1 MKRKKNERSKKQKAN
16 WWWYNADELSTLP
29 FGKHTPPRAPIC
41 KNETAPRAFLADLD
55 DRLPRRRQTSV
66 RLFDSSGAVLLFAR
80 ETDDLLTWALDRQL
94 SGLLLRGRHG
104 RSRVG
109 SV

>member
-1 MKRKKNERSKKQKAN
+1 MTTIITS
-16 WWWYNADELSTLP
+16 STLP
-29 FGKHTPPRAPIC
+29 LGKYAPPRTAVRE
-41 KNETAPRAFLADLD
+41 NEAAPRAFLADLD
-55 DRLPRRRQTSV
+55 DRLPRRRQSSV
-66 RLFDSSGAVLLFAR
+66 RLFDSPGAVLLLAR

-109 SV
+109 SI